1 MRSVVALAF
10 LLAAGPA
17 IAQTP
22 LTGSTGEPTTNTPP
36 LAGTAVA
43 PGPAAGPGTTGTPAS
58 GATRAARARGDHAP
72 RVRHPLAE
80 RFNEAD
86 TDHDGS
92 LTLAEARAAK
102 MGEVVRDFGLIDKD
116 KKGTVTLEQIQ
127 EFRRERRA
135 ARAADEGRE
144 PAGQAGVAR

>member
-1 MRSVVALAF
+1 MR
-10 LLAAGPA
+10 
-17 IAQTP
+17 
-22 LTGSTGEPTTNTPP
+22 
-36 LAGTAVA
+36 
-43 PGPAAGPGTTGTPAS
+43 
-58 GATRAARARGDHAP
+58 R
-72 RVRHPLAE
+72 PLAE

-135 ARAADEGRE
+135 ARAAEEGR
-144 PAGQAGVAR
+144 PAVAQPGANH